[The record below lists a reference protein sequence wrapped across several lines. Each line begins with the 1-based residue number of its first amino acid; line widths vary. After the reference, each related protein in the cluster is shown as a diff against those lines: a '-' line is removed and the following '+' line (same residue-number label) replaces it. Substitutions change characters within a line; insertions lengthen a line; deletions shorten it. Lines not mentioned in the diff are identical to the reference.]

1 MSYPI
6 ETLENRR
13 LFAFGAVDAGFGSAG
28 RVTAE
33 FIDLSNSGSREIT
46 AQPDG
51 SIVYGGG
58 SGLARFLASG
68 ERDPTFGDDGV
79 VKFADG
85 NYVDHVVDTGGRV
98 YALFGGGGGSV
109 RRYTAAGD
117 LDSTFGVAGTAGV
130 NDQIGID
137 PSQIALQPDGKV
149 VVAGTGPSGSG
160 DRVTKIV
167 RLAPNGGADAAFGT
181 GGSVTL
187 SFGRPD
193 TIHGLFTDK
202 LLDLRV
208 LAGGQIALLGGSTR
222 YRSDEF
228 DTDGG
233 AYNPTEV
240 GPSYASLARLTA
252 GGSFDNAFA
261 AGGVARRTLAGDA
274 EIAVDAGAIRADGSA
289 VVAATAP
296 AGDGAIYTSF
306 AANGTA
312 TTYVAPSHLNVASA
326 FDAAAMADG
335 RVAFVSGLAAAS
347 HLWTFDGTRMSNVV
361 APVVVMTNV
370 AATADGDLIVRQNS
384 ADATARLTQIDAGAA
399 NDPRPDEFSAAG
411 AVDTATDSFGNLHVA
426 YFDVATKTL
435 RYAYRNARGLWS
447 GVRTVDATSGAG
459 ANLSLSVQV
468 KSGKL
473 RVAIAY
479 YVASSADLRLAVSD
493 DLRRFRYSDV
503 ATKKTVGISPSLLF
517 TSGGGFAISYH
528 NKSQNLLQYAL
539 FDGTRWNYET
549 VAAGGASNELQ
560 FHPGTLRPNIA
571 YSGPDAASVLFA
583 ERVGK
588 AGWSSSLVDNR
599 PAAVASV
606 NLLLPN
612 NVRSGGPVIGYNDP
626 ANGDLFLA
634 RYDRTASRGDR
645 WSSRRLEFGRL
656 DGANLEMLNGF
667 GNTVTLYAWS
677 TEEDTIVRYGPGTT
691 GEYPASAA
699 VVGGGRVLSVA
710 RTVDGNDE
718 LAYLD
723 TDTGKLF
730 VR

>member
-1 MSYPI
+1 MSQSI
-6 ETLENRR
+6 ESLEDRR
-13 LFAFGAVDAGFGSAG
+13 LFAFGAVDAGFGNAG

-46 AQPDG
+46 ARPDG

-58 SGLARFLASG
+58 RGLARFLASG
-68 ERDPTFGDDGV
+68 ELDTKFGDVGI

-85 NYVDHVVDTGGRV
+85 DYVDHAVDASGRI

-109 RRYTAAGD
+109 RRYTAAGT
-117 LDSTFGVAGTAGV
+117 LDGTFGVAGAAGV

-137 PSQIALQPDGKV
+137 PSQIALQPDGKI
-149 VVAGTGPSGSG
+149 VVAGTGPDGTG
-160 DRVTKIV
+160 DRVTKVV
-167 RLAPNGGADAAFGT
+167 RLAAGGGADTGFGA

-193 TIHGLFTDK
+193 AIHGVFTDK

-208 LAGGQIALLGGSTR
+208 LPGGQIELLGGSTR

-233 AYNPTEV
+233 AYNPSEV
-240 GPSYASLARLTA
+240 GPSYASLARLTTS
-252 GGSFDNAFA
+252 GEPDSAFA
-261 AGGVARRTLAGDA
+261 AGGVARRTLAGDE

-296 AGDGAIYTSF
+296 AGNGAIYTSF
-306 AANGTA
+306 AANGAA
-312 TTYVAPSHLNVASA
+312 TTYVAPPHLNVASA

-335 RVAFVSGLAAAS
+335 RVAFVSGGNS
-347 HLWTFDGTRMSNVV
+347 SRLWTFDGTGVSNVV
-361 APVVVMTNV
+361 APTVLMTNV

-384 ADATARLTQIDAGAA
+384 ADATARLTQIDAGNAG
-399 NDPRPDEFSAAG
+399 DPRPDEFAATG
-411 AVDTATDSFGNLHVA
+411 AVDTATDTFGNLHVA
-426 YFDVATKTL
+426 YFDAATKTL

-503 ATKKTVGISPSLLF
+503 ATRKTVGISPSLLF

-560 FHPGTLRPNIA
+560 FHPDTLRPNIA
-571 YSGPDAASVLFA
+571 YSGPEAASVRFA

-588 AGWSSSLVDNR
+588 DGWSFSLVDNR
-599 PAAVASV
+599 PAAVAAV

-612 NVRSGGPVIGYNDP
+612 NARSGGPVIGYTDW
-626 ANGDLFLA
+626 ANGNLFLA
-634 RYDRTASRGDR
+634 RYDRTAARGDR
-645 WSSRRLEFGRL
+645 WSSRELGSGRVHA
-656 DGANLEMLNGF
+656 ANLEMLNGF

-677 TEEDTIVRYGPGTT
+677 REEDSIVRYGPGTT
-691 GEYPASAA
+691 GEYPASEA

-723 TDTGKLF
+723 TATGKLF